1 MNKIVNRLLAGDKFM
16 IKLHLRRLGSTYIP
30 CGLFA
35 KDLER
40 IKKFQRNRQF
50 RFLKELLDK
59 ACFAHDAAYSDSK
72 DLAKGTISDKTLK
85 DKSLWNCYKS

>member
-40 IKKFQRNRQF
+40 IKNF
-50 RFLKELLDK
+50 
-59 ACFAHDAAYSDSK
+59 
-72 DLAKGTISDKTLK
+72 KGTDNL
-85 DKSLWNCYKS
+85 DF